1 MNTGKDIGIF
11 TTDMDLRVRV
21 WDDWVATATGIA
33 ADRARGRHITEL
45 IPDLEGRGLLARFE
59 EVLTSGSVHILAPAF
74 HHYLLPCP
82 PRTPSPRFAQ
92 MQQRVTLGPLRE
104 DGTVVGV
111 MVAVEDVTPRLDAER
126 ELSLALQSPDLE
138 IRQQAA
144 RSIEAGADVDPRDAL
159 RETLGHEDWRVRRLG
174 VTGLA
179 RSADPELVADLIDA
193 LREQHRD
200 FGVLSSAL
208 RLLAIVDVDV
218 TAPLTAL
225 MQHHDPDLR
234 IQAALALGD
243 RRNAAAVEALL
254 HALDDPDAN
263 VRFHAIESLGR
274 LGAIA
279 AVEALA
285 AIVESKDFFLAFA
298 AIDALALIGDAGVL
312 SRLTPLLRDPSLQ
325 VPIVDAIGVLGDDD
339 AVPPLVELLNG
350 EPHVAAVAAH
360 ALVSIY
366 RRSEDQ
372 YGTGVVVAELVS
384 DGVAAAGA
392 ANLIESLRSAE
403 GDQLASVIRVLGWVR
418 GSGVDRA
425 LVRLLSN
432 SGVRS
437 HVVESLVRHGSR
449 VIELLSAVLKD
460 DDPSTRVAAVEALG
474 RVGDRA
480 ATPALVAA
488 LEDDVTVVVAAAG
501 ALARLGDPAAFEPLL
516 TLIGHR
522 DAAVRQA
529 AIGALNS
536 IGHPLMPE
544 RVAAILASDDHFV
557 RESAVRIAG
566 YFGYPQVASALLA
579 RARDPVESVRR
590 AALEHLPFLDDERVT
605 PTLIAALQEDTPLA
619 RAAAARALSRVED
632 PRGAAALRHALTDS
646 DGWVRYYGARSL
658 ASLRDSEGL
667 DALLRLAASDPW
679 PHVRIAA
686 IEAVA
691 AIGGAD
697 VLPRLQEW
705 CEADER
711 DVAAA
716 ALEAVGRL
724 ADAAGLRPLEA
735 ALKSD
740 DPARRLAAVRALI
753 AHGSSGA
760 VATLEWTA
768 AADAD
773 PAVVRLAM
781 DGLRQVAAAEADGRD
796 AAVDALVGLLADS
809 ERRRLAVGLLGELPP
824 SCIARTGLGLA
835 DRSEAVRRGTV
846 DALSRF
852 RDREATRL
860 IASALDDPAA
870 EVREAAV
877 AALVRSGA
885 ADASDALEA
894 LSQRDPSATVR
905 RSAASALLRLTGRRP
920 DRRP

>member
-1 MNTGKDIGIF
+1 MHSGKNLGIF
-11 TTDMDLRVRV
+11 TTDLDLRVRV

-33 ADRARGRHITEL
+33 ADRAQGRHITEL
-45 IPDLEGRGLLARFE
+45 IPDLDGRGLLARFE
-59 EVLTSGSVHILAPAF
+59 EVLTSGSVHVLAPAF
-74 HHYLLPCP
+74 HHYLLACL

-104 DGTVVGV
+104 DGKVVGV
-111 MVAVEDVTPRLDAER
+111 MVAVEDVTARLDAER

-138 IRQQAA
+138 VRQQAA
-144 RSIEAGADVDPRDAL
+144 RSIAGADADPRDAL
-159 RETLGHEDWRVRRLG
+159 RETLGHEDWRVRRAG

-179 RSADPELVADLIDA
+179 RAADPALVADLIDA

-208 RLLAIVDVDV
+208 KLLAIIDVDV

-225 MQHHDPDLR
+225 MQHPDPDLR

-243 RRNAAAVEALL
+243 QPNAAAVDALL
-254 HALDDPDAN
+254 HALGDPDGN

-274 LGAIA
+274 LGAVA

-285 AIVESKDFFLAFA
+285 AIVASKDFFLAFA
-298 AIDALALIGDAGVL
+298 AIDALALIGDPGVV
-312 SRLTPLLRDPSLQ
+312 SRLTPLLGDPSLQ
-325 VPIVDAIGVLGDDD
+325 VAIVDAIGVLGDDD
-339 AVPPLVELLNG
+339 VVPALVGLING
-350 EPHVAAVAAH
+350 GPQIAGVAAH
-360 ALVSIY
+360 AVMSIH

-384 DGVAAAGA
+384 GGVTEAGA
-392 ANLIESLRSAE
+392 RNLIEALRSAE
-403 GDQLASVIRVLGWVR
+403 GEQLASLVSLLGWVR
-418 GSGVDRA
+418 VSGVDRA
-425 LVRLLSN
+425 LVRLLCNPS
-432 SGVRS
+432 VRAN
-437 HVVESLVRHGSR
+437 VVESLTRQGSR
-449 VIELLSAVLKD
+449 VIEQLSAVLND
-460 DDPSTRVAAVEALG
+460 EDPSTRVAAVEALG

-516 TLIGHR
+516 TLIAHR
-522 DAAVRQA
+522 DAVVRQA

-544 RVAAILASDDHFV
+544 RIAAILASDDHFV

-566 YFGYPQVASALLA
+566 YFGYPQAASALLA
-579 RARDPVESVRR
+579 RARDPEESVRK
-590 AALEHLPFLDDERVT
+590 AALEHLPFLDDERVI
-605 PTLIAALQEDTPLA
+605 PTLIAALMEDTPLA

-632 PRGAAALRHALTDS
+632 VRGAAALRQALTDS
-646 DGWVRYYGARSL
+646 DGWVRYYAARSL
-658 ASLRDSEGL
+658 APLRDSGGL
-667 DALLRLAASDPW
+667 DALLRLAGSDPL

-686 IEAVA
+686 IEAVG
-691 AIGGAD
+691 AIGGAH
-697 VLPRLQEW
+697 VLSHLQQW
-705 CEADER
+705 CEADDR

-724 ADAAGLRPLEA
+724 ADAAGLRPLEE
-735 ALKSD
+735 ALKSG
-740 DPARRLAAVRALI
+740 DPARRLAALRALI

-773 PAVVRLAM
+773 PGVVRLAM
-781 DGLRQVAAAEADGRD
+781 DGLRQVAASGADGRD

-824 SCIARTGLGLA
+824 SCIGRTGLGLA
-835 DRSEAVRRGTV
+835 DRSDVVRRGTL

-877 AALVRSGA
+877 AALVRTGA

-894 LSQRDPSATVR
+894 LSQRDPSAAVR